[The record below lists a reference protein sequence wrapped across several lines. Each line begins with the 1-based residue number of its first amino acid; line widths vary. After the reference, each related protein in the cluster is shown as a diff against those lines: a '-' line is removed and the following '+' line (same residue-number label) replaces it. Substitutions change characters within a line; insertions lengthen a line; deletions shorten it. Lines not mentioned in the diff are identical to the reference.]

1 MWLYLLVAAAAYLVG
16 SVPTGLLV
24 GRLTRGV
31 DVREYG
37 SGNIGAANALRTL
50 GTGAF
55 VAVFALDLLKGLVP
69 VLLAGQIAPDPWLR
83 VAAGLGAVGGHNWS
97 LFLKGAGGR
106 GVSTGIGGLY
116 GMTWAAA
123 LLVTAVTVAVMV
135 RSRYISL
142 GSVVG
147 AAFAMPLMVVAVW
160 GGYTAPEYL
169 AYALPAA
176 AAIIV
181 QHRGNIERLRAGTE
195 RRAGGPP
202 IVR

>member
-1 MWLYLLVAAAAYLVG
+1 MAYLLVAAAAYLVG

-24 GRLTRGV
+24 GRISRGV

-55 VAVFALDLLKGLVP
+55 VTVFLVDLLKGLVP
-69 VLLAGQIAPDPWLR
+69 VVIAGQLSPDPWLR
-83 VAAGLGAVGGHNWS
+83 VAAGLGAVAGHNWS
-97 LFLKGAGGR
+97 VFLRGAGGR

-116 GMTWAAA
+116 GMNFGAAA
-123 LLVTAVTVAVMV
+123 IVTAVTVAVML

-142 GSVVG
+142 GSVAG
-147 AAFAMPLMVVAVW
+147 AALAIPLMVAAAALELTPV
-160 GGYTAPEYL
+160 EYL
-169 AYALPAA
+169 WYALPAA
-176 AAIIV
+176 TAILV

-195 RRAGGPP
+195 RRIGGPP
-202 IVR
+202 IIR